1 MRNKKALT
9 LLFIANIVAGVAQG
23 VSFVAVPV
31 YFTYQ
36 ATGKGVSLEAYWAI
50 SVAVIWVLG
59 LFWRLYAGALIDGFR
74 RKDVF
79 LGTNFFAGLI
89 VLSVGLL
96 GYYESI
102 MPPVLAALVYGT
114 TLFAY
119 FIHFPNL
126 YAYVQE
132 ICDPEEY
139 SKWTRYIEISGQ
151 LTRMTA
157 GVLGGVL
164 TGGFIISGMEKWGI
178 HEVFL
183 LNGVAHFLAF
193 GIILFIKA
201 DAKQVIHD
209 PDEAEKKVITI
220 ADSLALGMAYLRKN
234 PVILVFGIVSSAVLI
249 TFTAFT
255 SNSLPVYV
263 KNYLG
268 LGEASNESVVYVSEF
283 WYGAGALACAFM
295 LRVLFKNMKI
305 PMAVILLLALTC
317 LCYFTLYLTRDNY
330 ILFVAMMLVGFA
342 DAGTRI
348 YRVLYMYDKVPN
360 RLLGRVQSIF
370 AIPQTLITVG
380 FIVFFGTPYFLTGQ
394 NIAEVF
400 MILGS
405 FIGLCVLVVASI
417 YKKAV

>member
-1 MRNKKALT
+1 MKNRKALT

-23 VSFVAVPV
+23 ISFVAVPV
-31 YFTYQ
+31 FFTYQ
-36 ATGKGVSLEAYWAI
+36 AKGKDVSLEAYWAI

-96 GYYESI
+96 GYYEPI

-132 ICDPEEY
+132 ICEPQEY
-139 SKWTRYIEISGQ
+139 AKWTRYIEVSGQ
-151 LTRMTA
+151 TTKMA
-157 GVLGGVL
+157 AAMLGGIL
-164 TGGFIISGMEKWGI
+164 TGGMLIEGIAKWGI
-178 HEVFL
+178 HEVFI
-183 LNGVAHFLAF
+183 LNGVAHFIAF
-193 GIILFIKA
+193 AIIMFIKA
-201 DAKQVIHD
+201 DHKKAKND
-209 PDEAEKKVITI
+209 AAEEAKVVTI
-220 ADSLALGMAYLRKN
+220 ADSLGLGMAYLRKN
-234 PVILVFGIVSSAVLI
+234 PVVLIFGIVSSAVLI

-268 LGEASNESVVYVSEF
+268 FGEKANEAVVYVSEF
-283 WYGAGALACAFM
+283 WYGAGAMACAFL
-295 LRVLFKNMKI
+295 LRILFKKLHI
-305 PMAVILLLALTC
+305 PMAVIILLLLTTA
-317 LCYFTLYLTRDNY
+317 CYVTLVVTRDNY
-330 ILFVAMMLVGFA
+330 VLFVSMMLVGFA

-370 AIPQTLITVG
+370 AIPQTLITVS
-380 FIVFFGTPYFLTGQ
+380 FIVFFGTTYFLTGQ
-394 NIAEVF
+394 NIAQVF
-400 MILGS
+400 LILGG
-405 FIGLCVLVVASI
+405 FTFFCALVVALI
-417 YKKAV
+417 YKKAL